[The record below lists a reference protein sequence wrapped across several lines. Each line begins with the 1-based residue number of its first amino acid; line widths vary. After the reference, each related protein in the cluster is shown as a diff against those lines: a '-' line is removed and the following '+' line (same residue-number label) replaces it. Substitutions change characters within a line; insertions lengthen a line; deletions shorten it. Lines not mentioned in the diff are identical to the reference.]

1 MKLSYWKPFH
11 IRYNVAVELV
21 SFSTMTKEPF
31 RDPRQAIFEAL
42 EGMRSSGQRSVLLP
56 SPPVDAGKKF
66 WRAVP
71 AKDLISAKELEY
83 LMRKK
88 EYAQATQVSHA
99 DVCEMIGWENAIDNE
114 VDLVL
119 SGSRV
124 TLF

>member
-1 MKLSYWKPFH
+1 MTMNNTFTPA
-11 IRYNVAVELV
+11 IRQ
-21 SFSTMTKEPF
+21 T
-31 RDPRQAIFEAL
+31 IFDAL

-56 SPPVDAGKKF
+56 SPPVDAGRKF

-71 AKDLISAKELEY
+71 AKDLLSAKELEY
-83 LMRKK
+83 LMKK
-88 EYAQATQVSHA
+88 KGYAQVAQVSHA

>member
-1 MKLSYWKPFH
+1 MTMNNTFTPA
-11 IRYNVAVELV
+11 IRQV
-21 SFSTMTKEPF
+21 
-31 RDPRQAIFEAL
+31 IFDAL
-42 EGMRSSGQRSVLLP
+42 EQMRSSGQRSVLLP
-56 SPPVDAGKKF
+56 SPPVDAGRKF

-71 AKDLISAKELEY
+71 AKDLLSAKELEY
-83 LMRKK
+83 LMKK
-88 EYAQATQVSHA
+88 KGYAQVSHA